1 MFKSKEKRWIICI
14 CVVLFFLCS
23 FIGTSSILSVSA
35 EESVSKQTQVYEDE
49 RLLESISFS
58 PMPLSESS
66 NKSEY
71 VNLGSSLLSEGER
84 GLSQLHY
91 IENANYFL
99 ANPKHRENYDTSG
112 DHPFG
117 TCTTVAHQILL
128 GYHNY
133 YSDRRLIPEISSDGE
148 RYLSEN
154 YGDLNLDPLFVYNPV
169 GTYLGRE
176 NIGTSDAVFY
186 GIFNKAGGSNLLSQV
201 IWNVADAADMFLE
214 ECANGRSKNWT
225 IVSSNY
231 NKQKV
236 VAELDAG
243 RPVILGFNVF
253 GGHTSHVVVAY
264 GYANYNGDFCYITHY
279 GSTSQK
285 VQMLVPES
293 WLGYQVTMSVDHV
306 HTYELIL
313 GENYTAPGGIVY
325 NAME

>member
-1 MFKSKEKRWIICI
+1 M
-14 CVVLFFLCS
+14 
-23 FIGTSSILSVSA
+23 
-35 EESVSKQTQVYEDE
+35 
-49 RLLESISFS
+49 
-58 PMPLSESS
+58 
-66 NKSEY
+66 
-71 VNLGSSLLSEGER
+71 
-84 GLSQLHY
+84 
-91 IENANYFL
+91 
-99 ANPKHRENYDTSG
+99 
-112 DHPFG
+112 
-117 TCTTVAHQILL
+117 
-128 GYHNY
+128 
-133 YSDRRLIPEISSDGE
+133 IPEISSDGE

-243 RPVILGFNVF
+243 RPVIIVF
-253 GGHTSHVVVAY
+253 DFAKRGNSHVVVAY
-264 GYANYNGDFCYITHY
+264 GYAQYNNELCYITHY
-279 GSTSQK
+279 GWRGSS

-293 WLGYQVTMSVDHV
+293 WLAYQVTMSVDHV
-306 HTYELIL
+306 HTYELIFRMFFRHL
-313 GENYTAPGGIVY
+313 LSLQQTCGFNGT
-325 NAME
+325 

>member
-1 MFKSKEKRWIICI
+1 M
-14 CVVLFFLCS
+14 
-23 FIGTSSILSVSA
+23 
-35 EESVSKQTQVYEDE
+35 
-49 RLLESISFS
+49 
-58 PMPLSESS
+58 
-66 NKSEY
+66 
-71 VNLGSSLLSEGER
+71 
-84 GLSQLHY
+84 
-91 IENANYFL
+91 
-99 ANPKHRENYDTSG
+99 
-112 DHPFG
+112 
-117 TCTTVAHQILL
+117 
-128 GYHNY
+128 
-133 YSDRRLIPEISSDGE
+133 
-148 RYLSEN
+148 
-154 YGDLNLDPLFVYNPV
+154 
-169 GTYLGRE
+169 
-176 NIGTSDAVFY
+176 FY

-293 WLGYQVTMSVDHV
+293 WLGYQVTMTVDHA
-306 HTYELIL
+306 HTYELIW

>member
-99 ANPKHRENYDTSG
+99 ANPEHHKNTRN
-112 DHPFG
+112 DHQFG

-169 GTYLGRE
+169 GTYLGVKILEHQMRCFT
-176 NIGTSDAVFY
+176 GYLT
-186 GIFNKAGGSNLLSQV
+186 KR
-201 IWNVADAADMFLE
+201 VA
-214 ECANGRSKNWT
+214 
-225 IVSSNY
+225 
-231 NKQKV
+231 
-236 VAELDAG
+236 
-243 RPVILGFNVF
+243 
-253 GGHTSHVVVAY
+253 
-264 GYANYNGDFCYITHY
+264 
-279 GSTSQK
+279 
-285 VQMLVPES
+285 
-293 WLGYQVTMSVDHV
+293 
-306 HTYELIL
+306 LIC
-313 GENYTAPGGIVY
+313 
-325 NAME
+325 